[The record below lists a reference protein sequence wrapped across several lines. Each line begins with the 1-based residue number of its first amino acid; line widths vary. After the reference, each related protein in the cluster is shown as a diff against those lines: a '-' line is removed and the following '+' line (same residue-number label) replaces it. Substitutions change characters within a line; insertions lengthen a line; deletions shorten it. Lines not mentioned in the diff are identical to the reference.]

1 MSDFYN
7 PILDPA
13 RNLTP
18 DAVSRALDQYT
29 YELEDSK
36 RRREHLIAK
45 KQHYIS
51 VLDKEIAN
59 CNELCSKK
67 HENYVFF
74 GPKNAKK
81 RQSDTFYELKQVDE
95 RLKKLKAK
103 REHYISLFEDEI
115 KSEETRMQEAMLVLD
130 MLQNEYDVDFTEV
143 IIDVPDGKNG
153 YPTKEK
159 EKYEIVPV
167 GEVEELSDD
176 EFLALYGSPIF

>member
-13 RNLTP
+13 RMLTP

-29 YELEDSK
+29 YDLEDAK
-36 RRREHLIAK
+36 RRRERLIAK
-45 KQHYIS
+45 KRHYIS
-51 VLDKEIAN
+51 VLDKEIAD
-59 CNELCSKK
+59 CNALCS
-67 HENYVFF
+67 
-74 GPKNAKK
+74 KNAKK
-81 RQSDTFYELKQVDE
+81 RQSDAFYELKQADE

-130 MLQNEYDVDFTEV
+130 MLQNEYDVDFTE
-143 IIDVPDGKNG
+143 IILDVPDSKNG
-153 YPTKEK
+153 YPTMEKKK